1 MSSGADTSWA
11 VKSCAGKR
19 RVRFVPVIAL
29 SLVSVFYAGVASAQL
44 PEHLRNYP
52 LASRKASGDAIAPM
66 FNGWIRNEDGSTTMI
81 FGFANKNSKE
91 VVDIPLGANNRLEPA
106 EYDGVQPTHF
116 PTYTRRG
123 FVGIQERGVFAV
135 TLPPDQKDTEVV
147 WHLSHGGYS
156 YSIPARATTMAYQMS
171 NDGGALGSLNP
182 AIRFSRSSAES
193 TSREG
198 IYAERLSAKVGEP
211 ITLSAMIQDRGV
223 RAKYSENKMMLFP
236 LGTEWTMHQ
245 GPAAPTFSLA
255 QVTGKERA
263 ESAGESAVQGNN
275 GWSEVAT
282 DATFFAPGD
291 YIIRLRVD
299 NFEADDSQFDNQCC
313 WSNAYVPVTVSP

>member
-1 MSSGADTSWA
+1 MTL
-11 VKSCAGKR
+11 
-19 RVRFVPVIAL
+19 RFAFAPLVAAT
-29 SLVSVFYAGVASAQL
+29 LVSVLYTGVASAQL

-66 FNGWIRNEDGSTTMI
+66 FNGWIRNDDGTTTMI

-91 VVDIPLGANNRLEPA
+91 VVDIPLGVNNRIEPA

-135 TLPPDQKDTEVV
+135 TVPADQKDTEVV
-147 WHLSHGGYS
+147 WHLTHGGYT
-156 YSIPARATTMAYQMS
+156 YSIPGRATTMAYQMS

-182 AIRFSRSSAES
+182 AIRFSQAGAES
-193 TSREG
+193 TDREG
-198 IYAERLSAKVGEP
+198 VYADRIVAQVGKP
-211 ITLSAMIQDRGV
+211 VTLSALIQDRGV
-223 RAKYSENKMMLFP
+223 RAKYPENKMLLVP
-236 LGTEWTMHQ
+236 LGSEWIMHQ
-245 GPAAPTFSLA
+245 GPAVPTFSQA
-255 QVTGKERA
+255 SITGKERA
-263 ESAGESAVQGNN
+263 ESQGEGASTSSN
-275 GWSEVAT
+275 GWSEVVT
-282 DATFFAPGD
+282 EATFSAPGD

-313 WSNAYVPVTVSP
+313 WTNAYVPVTVAP

>member
-1 MSSGADTSWA
+1 MKTKLFAIPVLA
-11 VKSCAGKR
+11 VA
-19 RVRFVPVIAL
+19 
-29 SLVSVFYAGVASAQL
+29 SVFYSGLACAQL

-66 FNGWIRNEDGSTTMI
+66 FNGWIRNDDGSTTMI

-91 VVDIPLGANNRLEPA
+91 IVDIPLGTNNRLEPA

-116 PTYTRRG
+116 PSYTRRG

-135 TLPPDQKDTEVV
+135 TLPPDQKDSEVV
-147 WHLSHGGYS
+147 WHLAHGGYS
-156 YSIPARATTMAYQMS
+156 YSIPARATSMAYQMS

-182 AIRFSRSSAES
+182 AIRFNQSGAES

-198 IYAERLSAKVGEP
+198 VYAERLNAKVGEP
-211 ITLSAMIQDRGV
+211 VTLRAMIQDRGV
-223 RAKYSENKMMLFP
+223 RAKYPENKMMLYP
-236 LGTEWTMHQ
+236 PGTEWIMHQ
-245 GPAAPTFSLA
+245 GPAAPSFSLA
-255 QVTGKERA
+255 KVTGKERA
-263 ESAGESAVQGNN
+263 DGAGESAVKGNN

-282 DATFFAPGD
+282 EATFAAPGD

-313 WSNAYVPVTVSP
+313 WSNAYVPVTVSE